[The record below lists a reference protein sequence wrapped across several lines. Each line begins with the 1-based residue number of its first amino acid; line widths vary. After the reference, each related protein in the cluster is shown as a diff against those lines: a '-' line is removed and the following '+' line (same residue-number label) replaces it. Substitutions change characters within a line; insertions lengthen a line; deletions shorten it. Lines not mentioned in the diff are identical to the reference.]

1 MKKLII
7 NISLFFTFLIIYFL
21 HSNFFS
27 WFKIFG
33 VMPNL
38 FVIFILFISLYSN
51 KVTGITYGI
60 TIGLLLDLFIG
71 KKVGISAIMFGVV
84 SVIGVIFDRNFSK
97 ENRFTLI
104 VMVIVATLAFE
115 IGSYILSYF
124 IYQNY
129 IQIVP
134 FIKILMVECVYNA
147 LLTILLY
154 PLIQF
159 VGNKI
164 EEEYKGNKI
173 LTRYF

>member
-1 MKKLII
+1 M
-7 NISLFFTFLIIYFL
+7 
-21 HSNFFS
+21 
-27 WFKIFG
+27 
-33 VMPNL
+33 
-38 FVIFILFISLYSN
+38 
-51 KVTGITYGI
+51 
-60 TIGLLLDLFIG
+60 
-71 KKVGISAIMFGVV
+71 SAIMFGVV
-84 SVIGVIFDRNFSK
+84 SVIGVIFDMNFSK

-159 VGNKI
+159 FGNKI